1 MFGFNPFKS
10 KKEQEVIAPE
20 EPVVT
25 PRAKPAPAETEKAK
39 PVQARKEKLEK
50 VKDKELIVFEMKVED
65 NRKAILKAIETAD
78 KDRIL
83 ENLKR
88 LSHLSSRAIYKRD
101 IREIMIIDQTIL
113 ELREMMDKR
122 LSSLKAPDD
131 AVHDLEVT
139 RKFVIIRLSLMPIL
153 YMLTTMK
160 EFTESALHVS
170 NDELNTKIRDI
181 ERFSLDYEKR
191 VVS

>member
-1 MFGFNPFKS
+1 MFGFNPFK
-10 KKEQEVIAPE
+10 KKEKEVTAPE
-20 EPVVT
+20 ETVEAPETEAAPVET
-25 PRAKPAPAETEKAK
+25 ETAKPATAKKETR
-39 PVQARKEKLEK
+39 PQRI
-50 VKDKELIVFEMKVED
+50 KDKELIVFEMKVED
-65 NRKAILKAIETAD
+65 NRKQILKAIDNAD

-88 LSHLSSRAIYKRD
+88 LSQLSSRAIYKRD

-122 LSSLKAPDD
+122 LSTLKAPDD

-139 RKFVIIRLSLMPIL
+139 RKYMIIRLSLMPIL

-181 ERFSLDYEKR
+181 DRFTLEYEKR
-191 VVS
+191 MVS

>member
-1 MFGFNPFKS
+1 MFGFNPFK
-10 KKEQEVIAPE
+10 KKDKEVNAPE
-20 EPVVT
+20 ETVDA
-25 PRAKPAPAETEKAK
+25 PRAKPVPAGMETGK
-39 PVQARKEKLEK
+39 PAHANKERLAR

-65 NRKAILKAIETAD
+65 NRMAILKAIDSAD

-88 LSHLSSRAIYKRD
+88 LSHLESRAIYKRD

-122 LSSLKAPDD
+122 LSTLKAPDD

-139 RKFVIIRLSLMPIL
+139 RKYMIIRLSLMPIL